1 MNATVRG
8 QTRHG
13 RWTHRP
19 RVDRRRHR
27 CLARP
32 YFKLTHYPRNPQVDR
47 ALRPGYRSR
56 LSPTGPRFERVGMKT
71 FSLRK
76 EDVTHRWF
84 VVDAAGQPLGRL
96 ASRVAQILR
105 GKHKP
110 TYTPHLNGGDCV
122 VVVNA
127 AKVKLTG
134 RKLEQKRYFRHTGY
148 MGHERF
154 QAVKDVLATHPER
167 VIERAVWGMLPKT
180 TLSRQKVKQMLKV
193 YGGADHPHA
202 AQRPE
207 PLPAAAAR

>member
-1 MNATVRG
+1 
-8 QTRHG
+8 
-13 RWTHRP
+13 
-19 RVDRRRHR
+19 
-27 CLARP
+27 
-32 YFKLTHYPRNPQVDR
+32 
-47 ALRPGYRSR
+47 
-56 LSPTGPRFERVGMKT
+56 MKT

-84 VVDAAGQPLGRL
+84 LVDATGQPLGRL
-96 ASRVAQILR
+96 ASQVAQILR

-110 TYTPHLNGGDCV
+110 TFTPHVNGGDCV
-122 VVVNA
+122 VIVNA

-154 QAVKDVLATHPER
+154 TPLKDMLGKHPER

-193 YGGADHPHA
+193 YGGPDHPHA
-202 AQRPE
+202 AQQPQ
-207 PLPAAAAR
+207 PLGAAAARAVAGAGGAAAAAAAR